1 MRTTIDAGGRVVI
14 PKDIRDLLGLT
25 PGQTVD
31 VAALDGRIS
40 IDVTG
45 VGMHLENRDGV
56 PVAVIDDEVPA
67 LTTAQVRAAVEQLR
81 R

>member
-1 MRTTIDAGGRVVI
+1 MI

>member
-14 PKDIRDLLGLT
+14 PRDIRAALGLHA
-25 PGQTVD
+25 GQQVD
-31 VAALDGRIS
+31 IAVVDGRVS

-45 VGMHLENRDGV
+45 VGMHLETISGI
-56 PVAVIDDEVPA
+56 PVAMPDEAVEP
-67 LTTAQVRAAVEQLR
+67 LTAEVVRATLEQLR

>member
-67 LTTAQVRAAVEQLR
+67 LTTTQVRAAVEQLR

>member
-1 MRTTIDAGGRVVI
+1 VI

-67 LTTAQVRAAVEQLR
+67 LTTTQVRAAVEQLR